1 MNMMNTNKT
10 IDERLFER
18 LMQAPRQ
25 MRMMMRAEF
34 GGPEGKGPHG
44 PHGCHGHGGPGHG
57 PCGGPGHGPHG
68 PHGEHGPHGHGP
80 QGGPHGRGLG
90 HHARAKIR
98 MLSRER
104 ILGIL
109 LAHED
114 GLRQKN
120 IAESMHIGP
129 SATSEFIDKLEQ
141 TGYIE
146 RRPDPDDGRATRI
159 YLTEKGKARAY
170 ELEDERKERFAFL
183 FTALTDEE
191 KEQLIALLDKL
202 TAANAPAEP
211 DAE

>member
-18 LMQAPRQ
+18 LMQAPHQ
-25 MRMMMRAEF
+25 MRMMLRAEY

-44 PHGCHGHGGPGHG
+44 PHGGHGCHGHGGPGHG
-57 PCGGPGHGPHG
+57 HGPHG
-68 PHGEHGPHGHGP
+68 GPNGH
-80 QGGPHGRGLG
+80 GGPHGRGLG
-90 HHARAKIR
+90 HHARAKMR

-104 ILGIL
+104 VLGIL
-109 LAHED
+109 LEHED
-114 GLRQKN
+114 GLRQKA
-120 IAESMHIGP
+120 IAEAMNIGP
-129 SATSEFIDKLEQ
+129 SSTSEFIDKLEQ

-202 TAANAPAEP
+202 AAANAPAEP

>member
-1 MNMMNTNKT
+1 MNKT

-18 LMQAPRQ
+18 LMKAPRQ
-25 MRMMMRAEF
+25 MRMMLHEQHE
-34 GGPEGKGPHG
+34 GPEGRGPHG
-44 PHGCHGHGGPGHG
+44 HC
-57 PCGGPGHGPHG
+57 CHG

-80 QGGPHGRGLG
+80 CHGPKPMG
-90 HHARAKIR
+90 HRARMRTMR

-109 LAHED
+109 LEHED
-114 GLRQKN
+114 GLRQKA
-120 IAESMHIGP
+120 IAEEMHIGP
-129 SATSEFIDKLEQ
+129 SSTSEFIDKLEQ

-170 ELEDERKERFAFL
+170 ELEDERKERFAAL

-191 KEQLIALLDKL
+191 KEQLLALLDKL
-202 TAANAPAEP
+202 AAANAPADP
-211 DAE
+211 ADK

>member
-44 PHGCHGHGGPGHG
+44 PHGYHGHGGPGHG
-57 PCGGPGHGPHG
+57 PCCGPGHGPHG
-68 PHGEHGPHGHGP
+68 PHGEHGPNGHGP
-80 QGGPHGRGLG
+80 HGGPHGRGLG

-109 LAHED
+109 LEHED
-114 GLRQKN
+114 GLRQKA
-120 IAESMHIGP
+120 IAEEMHIGP
-129 SATSEFIDKLEQ
+129 SSTSEFIDKLEQ

-170 ELEDERKERFAFL
+170 ELEDERKERFAAL

-191 KEQLIALLDKL
+191 KEQLLALLDKL
-202 TAANAPAEP
+202 AAANAPADP
-211 DAE
+211 ADK

>member
-1 MNMMNTNKT
+1 MNKT

-18 LMQAPRQ
+18 LMKAPRQ
-25 MRMMMRAEF
+25 MRMMLHEQHE
-34 GGPEGKGPHG
+34 GPEGRGPHGHCCHG
-44 PHGCHGHGGPGHG
+44 PHGEHVPHGHG
-57 PCGGPGHGPHG
+57 PCHG

-80 QGGPHGRGLG
+80 CHGPHGEHGPKPMG
-90 HHARAKIR
+90 HRARMRTMR

-109 LAHED
+109 LEHED
-114 GLRQKN
+114 GLRQKA
-120 IAESMHIGP
+120 IAEEMHIGP
-129 SATSEFIDKLEQ
+129 SSTSEFIDKLEQ

-170 ELEDERKERFAFL
+170 ELEDERKERFAAL

-191 KEQLIALLDKL
+191 KEQLLALLDKL
-202 TAANAPAEP
+202 AAANAPADP
-211 DAE
+211 AEK

>member
-1 MNMMNTNKT
+1 MNKT

-18 LMQAPRQ
+18 LMKAPRQ
-25 MRMMMRAEF
+25 MRMMLHEQHE
-34 GGPEGKGPHG
+34 GPEGRGPHG
-44 PHGCHGHGGPGHG
+44 HCCHGPQ
-57 PCGGPGHGPHG
+57 
-68 PHGEHGPHGHGP
+68 GEHGPHGHGP
-80 QGGPHGRGLG
+80 CHGPYGEHGPHGHGPCHGPHGEHGPKPMG
-90 HHARAKIR
+90 HRARMRTMR

-109 LAHED
+109 LEHED
-114 GLRQKN
+114 GLRQKA
-120 IAESMHIGP
+120 IAEEMHIGP
-129 SATSEFIDKLEQ
+129 SSTSEFIDKLEQ

-191 KEQLIALLDKL
+191 KEQLLALLDKL
-202 TAANAPAEP
+202 AAANAPADP
-211 DAE
+211 ADK